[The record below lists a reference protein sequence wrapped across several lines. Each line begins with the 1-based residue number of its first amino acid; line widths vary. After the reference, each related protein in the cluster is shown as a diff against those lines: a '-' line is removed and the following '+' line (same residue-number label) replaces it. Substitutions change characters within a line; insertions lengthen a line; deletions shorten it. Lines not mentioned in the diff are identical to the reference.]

1 MEKETSWN
9 LNKPGAWQIYK
20 EKPKEAADKLE
31 EIITNENNSIEDIM
45 KKLDKQE
52 NKAKYT
58 AFGKTRNP
66 SLNRKIT
73 KDRAKLGSQTERDL
87 DILKR
92 QSEQMEKEILN
103 VKETRK
109 GRVGQVFK
117 MKEKVIGNKKSGTE
131 PHAVKDPKTG
141 ELLVANEDIKK
152 ATLNYC
158 VENLEK
164 MKLDADV

>member
-1 MEKETSWN
+1 
-9 LNKPGAWQIYK
+9 
-20 EKPKEAADKLE
+20 
-31 EIITNENNSIEDIM
+31 
-45 KKLDKQE
+45 
-52 NKAKYT
+52 
-58 AFGKTRNP
+58 
-66 SLNRKIT
+66 
-73 KDRAKLGSQTERDL
+73 
-87 DILKR
+87 
-92 QSEQMEKEILN
+92 
-103 VKETRK
+103 
-109 GRVGQVFK
+109 

>member
-1 MEKETSWN
+1 M
-9 LNKPGAWQIYK
+9 
-20 EKPKEAADKLE
+20 
-31 EIITNENNSIEDIM
+31 
-45 KKLDKQE
+45 
-52 NKAKYT
+52 
-58 AFGKTRNP
+58 
-66 SLNRKIT
+66 NRKTT